1 MKNLTDFNTQTA
13 IEVPQDF
20 FLSQLGIDRSLLEAA
35 CVIYQG
41 RFWITYRY
49 FHSIISD
56 GLSDSSTLA
65 LLRIAFEDKGKE
77 GKNQAIQD
85 QFYLRLQNSLLSG
98 LNQDE

>member
-1 MKNLTDFNTQTA
+1 MKNLSKFDTQTA

-20 FLSQLGIDRSLLEAA
+20 FLSQLGIDRSLLEDA

-41 RFWITYRY
+41 RLWLKYPEL
-49 FHSIISD
+49 HWIISD
-56 GLSDSSTLA
+56 GLSLYSTLA
-65 LLRIAFEDKGKE
+65 LLRFAFEAKVKE

-85 QFYLRLQNSLLSG
+85 QFNLRLQNSLLSG

>member
-1 MKNLTDFNTQTA
+1 MKNLTDFNTNNA

-20 FLSQLGIDRSLLEAA
+20 LMFQLGLDRSLLDDA
-35 CVIYQG
+35 CVLYQG

-85 QFYLRLQNSLLSG
+85 QFYSRLPDSLLSG